1 MGLEAAPSSQR
12 RHGTQFPY
20 LDVKLH
26 TKGGGR
32 ATSVLVPMYDDDDVD
47 DRDGHDHDHG
57 QVSSST
63 SLRLVDKDLTAAAV
77 GTTELTFLLRKITEL
92 KAELDR
98 RKRDDAEHGLTA
110 LGAVAYHQAST
121 PPPAGGG
128 DDETAQLRRRVA
140 ELAQRVAAAGAVG
153 SENTL
158 LRSKISNLTAQS
170 RRADELRREV
180 EALRKELQGAAV
192 ARQIEVDSA
201 AAMAAVARE
210 RDALADRLRQAE
222 AALAADRERLE
233 AYTSSS
239 RTEDQGRSRLDS
251 DDVDVGVDDEVIFDW
266 DAFAA
271 WAQVCGGLAAL
282 HLAVTAAL
290 TAREARRAAA
300 RVREDLAAAAA
311 LTEVEERNEELQK
324 QVGRRGGG
332 NHTAGACRDLHLV
345 FVSPWCAC
353 SWRRRWGATRHCTP
367 RPAAS
372 RAVCSA
378 PRTPCATRLVTVCR
392 G

>member
-1 MGLEAAPSSQR
+1 
-12 RHGTQFPY
+12 
-20 LDVKLH
+20 
-26 TKGGGR
+26 
-32 ATSVLVPMYDDDDVD
+32 MYDDDDVD
-47 DRDGHDHDHG
+47 DRDEHDHDHG
-57 QVSSST
+57 QVSST
-63 SLRLVDKDLTAAAV
+63 SLQLVDKDLTAAAV

-110 LGAVAYHQAST
+110 LGAVAYPQSSP

-201 AAMAAVARE
+201 AAMAAAARE

-233 AYTSSS
+233 AYTSS
-239 RTEDQGRSRLDS
+239 RTEDQGRSRDDS
-251 DDVDVGVDDEVIFDW
+251 DDVDVDDEVIFDW
-266 DAFAA
+266 EAFAT

-311 LTEVEERNEELQK
+311 LAEVEERNEELQK

-345 FVSPWCAC
+345 FVSPWCAR
-353 SWRRRWGATRHCTP
+353 SWRRRWGATRRCTP

-372 RAVCSA
+372 RAACSA
-378 PRTPCATRLVTVCR
+378 PRTPCATRLVAVCC